1 MYAGI
6 THMKRVDRKSEQGT
20 SMAEFAVI
28 ATFFLM
34 LIFAIIEFGRL
45 MYTYNALADATRRG
59 ARYAV
64 LHHQTAKNGEPDPIT
79 CAKNVVVY
87 GETNLNSATCAPTGS
102 ALINGLTTSNVSV
115 VYEGADADNDP
126 NTPPT
131 AYGMNLGTV
140 TVTISNYNFTLSI
153 PVVSRTVTMP
163 PYRTTLTAESAGE
176 EPTPIPSP

>member
-1 MYAGI
+1 
-6 THMKRVDRKSEQGT
+6 MKRVARKSEQGT

-45 MYTYNALADATRRG
+45 IYTHNALTDAARRG

-64 LHHQTAKNGEPDPIT
+64 LHHQVAKVGEPDPVT
-79 CAKNVVVY
+79 CTKNVVVY
-87 GETNLNSATCAPTGS
+87 GETHLDPVTCAPSGS
-102 ALINGLTTSNVSV
+102 PLINGLTTSNISV
-115 VYEGADADNDP
+115 AYEGADADNDP
-126 NTPPT
+126 STPPT
-131 AYGMNLGTV
+131 PYGMNLGTV
-140 TVTISNYNFTLSI
+140 TVTITNYNFNLSI